1 MRELEKFKSEIVE
14 ALNNITRYADYQN
27 KAGRFDINKDAE
39 EFYRGLLNLFFG
51 WNLKNANSDKYP
63 NFPGVDLLYL
73 GDKIAV
79 QITSENDS
87 EKVHQSIIGFK
98 NKALK
103 EGCSELYILMFMGKQ
118 DFPRADFA
126 GTVDGQFSFD
136 KNKHIIDHS
145 DLCVKLNNA
154 EFDYVK
160 AIWDYLK
167 VWKCIAYDN
176 LDGSILDLG
185 IIGEIFDYIQANK
198 PKKLSN
204 DETIRSSAS
213 IELFPKIKLNFP
225 EEQQEEISRFIRRA
239 WDKKEI
245 VRQFL
250 EKQSDDDEIS
260 VYELASTIQ
269 DDYCKLKE
277 CKNSDTRVEDIEII
291 RKLALVY
298 LPDNKKGNIGYIA
311 NAEAL
316 VLHFFEFC
324 FIGKKTNECHQK
336 SLFDEC

>member
-1 MRELEKFKSEIVE
+1 MKELEKFKSEIVE
-14 ALNNITRYADYQN
+14 ALNNNTRYADYKN

-51 WNLKNANSDKYP
+51 WNLKNANSGKDP

-73 GDKIAV
+73 GDTIAV
-79 QITSENDS
+79 QVTSENNS

-103 EGCSELYILMFMGKQ
+103 DGYTELYILMFK
-118 DFPRADFA
+118 DKPNFPRADFA
-126 GTVDGQFSFD
+126 STVDGQFSFD

-145 DLCVKLNNA
+145 DLCEKIKNA

-160 AIWDYLK
+160 AIWEYLK
-167 VWKCIAYDN
+167 VWKCTAYDN
-176 LDGSILDLG
+176 LDGNIWDLG

-250 EKQSDDDEIS
+250 EKQSEDDEIS

-277 CKNSDTRVEDIEII
+277 RKNSDARVEDIEII
-291 RKLALVY
+291 RKLALIY
-298 LPDNKKGNIGYIA
+298 LPDNKKENIGFVA

-324 FIGKKTNECHQK
+324 FIGKKTNEYHQK